1 MHPIL
6 EKLKAY
12 LASATED
19 QLKAD
24 WEELKQYNV
33 SGPEMLDVL
42 EAASQRLQFD
52 FELKSIVKSALRE
65 YISSSGANELIK
77 RLHEGDEPVT
87 QD

>member
-6 EKLKAY
+6 EKLNAY
-12 LASATED
+12 LASASEE

-42 EAASQRLQFD
+42 EAATQRLENEQMDYWVVQQVAYQIEDADCSFGMNV
-52 FELKSIVKSALRE
+52 ELNLA
-65 YISSSGANELIK
+65 A
-77 RLHEGDEPVT
+77 
-87 QD
+87 

>member
-6 EKLKAY
+6 EKLNAY

-42 EAASQRLQFD
+42 ETASRRIENNQIDYRIVQQVTYQIENADCSYGMNVELNLAA
-52 FELKSIVKSALRE
+52 
-65 YISSSGANELIK
+65 
-77 RLHEGDEPVT
+77 
-87 QD
+87 

>member
-6 EKLKAY
+6 EKLNAY
-12 LASATED
+12 LASATEE

-42 EAASQRLQFD
+42 ETASQRLQLGQICFN
-52 FELKSIVKSALRE
+52 I
-65 YISSSGANELIK
+65 
-77 RLHEGDEPVT
+77 EPVSSFNVEAESYYDVT
-87 QD
+87 VEFNLAA

>member
-6 EKLKAY
+6 EKLNAY
-12 LASATED
+12 LASATEE

-42 EAASQRLQFD
+42 DAASQRLKYGQTGYNVIQQVAYNIEDADCSFGMYV
-52 FELKSIVKSALRE
+52 ELNLA
-65 YISSSGANELIK
+65 A
-77 RLHEGDEPVT
+77 
-87 QD
+87 

>member
-6 EKLKAY
+6 EKLNAY

-24 WEELKQYNV
+24 WEVLKQYNV

-42 EAASQRLQFD
+42 EAASKRLQFD
-52 FELKSIVKSALRE
+52 QISYNIVQG
-65 YISSSGANELIK
+65 SSFNIEANNSFDMTIEFNLAA
-77 RLHEGDEPVT
+77 
-87 QD
+87 

>member
-6 EKLKAY
+6 EKLNAY

-42 EAASQRLQFD
+42 ETASQRLQLEQIGFNIEPLSPFNVEAECYYD
-52 FELKSIVKSALRE
+52 VTVELDLA
-65 YISSSGANELIK
+65 A
-77 RLHEGDEPVT
+77 
-87 QD
+87 

>member
-6 EKLKAY
+6 EKLNAY
-12 LASATED
+12 LASATEE

-42 EAASQRLQFD
+42 NEAS
-52 FELKSIVKSALRE
+52 
-65 YISSSGANELIK
+65 K
-77 RLHEGDEPVT
+77 RLENEQMNYWVVQQVAYHIEDADCSFGMNVELNLAA
-87 QD
+87 

>member
-6 EKLKAY
+6 EKLNAY
-12 LASATED
+12 LASATEE

-42 EAASQRLQFD
+42 DAPSQRLEHEQIDYRIVQEAAYHIEDADCSFD
-52 FELKSIVKSALRE
+52 VSVELKYA
-65 YISSSGANELIK
+65 A
-77 RLHEGDEPVT
+77 
-87 QD
+87 

>member
-6 EKLKAY
+6 EKLNAY
-12 LASATED
+12 LASATPE

-42 EAASQRLQFD
+42 DAASQRLLQSQ
-52 FELKSIVKSALRE
+52 ER
-65 YISSSGANELIK
+65 
-77 RLHEGDEPVT
+77 
-87 QD
+87 

>member
-6 EKLKAY
+6 EKLNAY
-12 LASATED
+12 LASATEE

-42 EAASQRLQFD
+42 EAASQRLQF
-52 FELKSIVKSALRE
+52 EQ
-65 YISSSGANELIK
+65 ISYNVVQGSSFNIEASNSFDITVEFNLA
-77 RLHEGDEPVT
+77 D
-87 QD
+87 

>member
-6 EKLKAY
+6 EKLNAY
-12 LASATED
+12 LASATKE

-42 EAASQRLQFD
+42 EAATQRLQL
-52 FELKSIVKSALRE
+52 EQIGYNVE
-65 YISSSGANELIK
+65 PISSLNIEAESYYDISVEFNLAA
-77 RLHEGDEPVT
+77 
-87 QD
+87 

>member
-6 EKLKAY
+6 EKLNAY

-42 EAASQRLQFD
+42 EAASQRLQF
-52 FELKSIVKSALRE
+52 EQISYNIVQG
-65 YISSSGANELIK
+65 SSFNIEANNSFDMTIEFNLAA
-77 RLHEGDEPVT
+77 
-87 QD
+87 

>member
-6 EKLKAY
+6 EKLNAY
-12 LASATED
+12 LASATEE

-42 EAASQRLQFD
+42 EAASQRLQF
-52 FELKSIVKSALRE
+52 EQ
-65 YISSSGANELIK
+65 ISYNVVQGSSFNIEASNSFDITVEFNLAA
-77 RLHEGDEPVT
+77 
-87 QD
+87 

>member
-6 EKLKAY
+6 EKLNAY

-24 WEELKQYNV
+24 WEVLKQYNV

-42 EAASQRLQFD
+42 EAASKRLQFD
-52 FELKSIVKSALRE
+52 QISYNIVQG
-65 YISSSGANELIK
+65 SSFNIEANNSFDTTIEFNLAA
-77 RLHEGDEPVT
+77 
-87 QD
+87 

>member
-6 EKLKAY
+6 EKLNAY

-42 EAASQRLQFD
+42 EAASQRIQLEKNGYNIAQNTSYNIEANNSFD
-52 FELKSIVKSALRE
+52 MTVEFNLA
-65 YISSSGANELIK
+65 A
-77 RLHEGDEPVT
+77 
-87 QD
+87 

>member
-6 EKLKAY
+6 EKLNAY
-12 LASATED
+12 LASATEE

-42 EAASQRLQFD
+42 EAASQRLQF
-52 FELKSIVKSALRE
+52 EQISYNIVQG
-65 YISSSGANELIK
+65 SSFNIEANNSFDMTIEFNLAA
-77 RLHEGDEPVT
+77 
-87 QD
+87 

>member
-6 EKLKAY
+6 EKLNAY

-42 EAASQRLQFD
+42 ETASQRLQLEQIGFNIEPFSPFNVEAECYYD
-52 FELKSIVKSALRE
+52 VTVELDLA
-65 YISSSGANELIK
+65 A
-77 RLHEGDEPVT
+77 
-87 QD
+87 